1 MKKIFNTVTNSVN
14 YQVTAKL
21 LTVSD
26 NVLENIKGTEYRLC
40 TIAFKDANGKEHR
53 VTASIFENNFKY
65 GMEVGREYLTTINPA
80 KNEETGKTDL
90 YFSVSHLEGT
100 PNRLTAE
107 EISLDFSEVPADVT
121 TA

>member
-1 MKKIFNTVTNSVN
+1 MKKIFNTVTQTVN

-21 LTVSD
+21 LSVSD
-26 NVLENIKGTEYRLC
+26 NVLENIKGTQYRLC
-40 TIAFKDANGKEHR
+40 TISFKDAKDVEHR

-65 GMEVGREYLTTINPA
+65 GMKVGQEYLTTINPA

-100 PNRLTAE
+100 PNRVTAE
-107 EISLDFSEVPADVT
+107 ELSLDFSEVPAEVT
-121 TA
+121 PA